1 MKSDSTTG
9 TFTLIPESTSGA
21 AAIPGQ
27 PSVSSYIVGGLP
39 LGQQAT
45 IARRDGAWSI
55 WHVGDGS
62 PDEWHGRYA
71 SPEQALEALQATWG
85 QQG

>member
-1 MKSDSTTG
+1 MQGDTTG
-9 TFTLIPESTSGA
+9 TFTLIPEQTVDTTPPSSGNTIA
-21 AAIPGQ
+21 
-27 PSVSSYIVGGLP
+27 SYIVGGLP
-39 LGQQAT
+39 LGKQAA

-71 SPEQALEALQATWG
+71 TPEAALEALQAEWG
-85 QQG
+85 GQGN